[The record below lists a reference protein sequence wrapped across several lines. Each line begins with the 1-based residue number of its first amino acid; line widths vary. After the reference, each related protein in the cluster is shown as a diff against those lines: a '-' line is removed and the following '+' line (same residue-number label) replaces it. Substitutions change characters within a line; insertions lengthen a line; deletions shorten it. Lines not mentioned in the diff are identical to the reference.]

1 MYSLDSASV
10 ALSRQLCVAVD
21 EQDLEACDDDEPPA
35 VVRSRPC

>member
-1 MYSLDSASV
+1 MESSDLASV

-21 EQDLEACDDDEPPA
+21 EQHLEACDDDAHPA